1 MTSSYIALKTK
12 PVRCSGIVVG
22 SLDHQILL
30 ALRAPGGMTSEQVY
44 ERFPRSPSQAI
55 CRLRRAGLIVTGGMG
70 KKGEGVSL
78 TPSGRALVDPDG
90 DLARSKTLIN
100 YCHL

>member
-1 MTSSYIALKTK
+1 MTSSYIALKTA
-12 PVRCSGIVVG
+12 PVRRHGIVVG

-44 ERFPRSPSQAI
+44 ARFPRSPSQAI
-55 CRLRRAGLIVTGGMG
+55 CRLNRAGLITTGGMG

-78 TPSGRALVDPDG
+78 TDAGRALVDQRG

>member
-12 PVRCSGIVVG
+12 PQRRHGIVVG

-44 ERFPRSPSQAI
+44 ARFPRSPSQAI
-55 CRLRRAGLIVTGGMG
+55 CRLNRAGLITTGGMG

-78 TPSGRALVDPDG
+78 TDAGRALVDPRG

>member
-1 MTSSYIALKTK
+1 MTYCALKTK
-12 PVRCSGIVVG
+12 PQRKHGIVVG

-30 ALRAPGGMTSEQVY
+30 ALRPESGMTSDQIY

-70 KKGEGVSL
+70 KKGEGVHL
-78 TPSGRALVDPDG
+78 TPAGRALVDPRG
-90 DLARSKTLIN
+90 DLARSKSLIT
-100 YCHL
+100 YCQL

>member
-1 MTSSYIALKTK
+1 MSSSYIALKTK
-12 PVRCSGIVVG
+12 PVRRCGIVVG

-78 TPSGRALVDPDG
+78 TDTGRALVDPAG

>member
-1 MTSSYIALKTK
+1 MSGKHNALRTR
-12 PVRCSGIVVG
+12 PERHHGILVG

-30 ALRAPGGMTSEQVY
+30 ALRPEAGMTSDQIY

-55 CRLRRAGLIVTGGMG
+55 CRLKRAGLIVTGGMG
-70 KKGEGVSL
+70 KKGEGVHL
-78 TPSGRALVDPDG
+78 TPAGRALVDPRG